1 MKGKTAKLNGRDI
14 PYGDILQ
21 IQLKFV
27 SDEILYEVTYR
38 SSEPSY
44 HETAVLLP
52 RKEGYE
58 LEKRVRR
65 TMNR

>member
-1 MKGKTAKLNGRDI
+1 MKGKTAKLNGTNV

-21 IQLKFV
+21 IQMKFV

-38 SSEPSY
+38 SYEPSY

-58 LEKRVRR
+58 LEKKVRR
-65 TMNR
+65 AMNR